1 MVMRK
6 LIILNTI
13 IDFIWILSCIP
24 LLILGFGLI
33 IYMFFNPGILE
44 IWQNSGFDSDAPIW
58 IKQFA
63 IMVFYGIACGLIYVV
78 FLFRKTLRYFRK
90 KKPFDAFVIESYNTM
105 GKILISLSLFS
116 MVFMF
121 AIQLVFNTKL
131 VLGLGVSPH
140 LLLLS
145 LGLFFMVLSES
156 FKIAKQAKHDSE
168 LTI

>member
-1 MVMRK
+1 MRK

-24 LLILGFGLI
+24 ILILGFGFI
-33 IYMFFNPGILE
+33 IYMFFNPEILE
-44 IWQNSGFDSDAPIW
+44 IWQTNGFDSNAPIW

-63 IMVFYGIACGLIYVV
+63 TVIFYGIACGLIFAV
-78 FLFRKTLRYFRK
+78 FLFRKTLCYFRR
-90 KKPFDAFVIESYNTM
+90 KKPFDSYVIESYNTI
-105 GKILISLSLFS
+105 GKILIGLSLFS

-121 AIQLVFNTKL
+121 MMQLVFNSKL
-131 VLGLGVSPH
+131 VIDLGVSPY

-156 FKIAKQAKHDSE
+156 FKIAKHAKNDSE